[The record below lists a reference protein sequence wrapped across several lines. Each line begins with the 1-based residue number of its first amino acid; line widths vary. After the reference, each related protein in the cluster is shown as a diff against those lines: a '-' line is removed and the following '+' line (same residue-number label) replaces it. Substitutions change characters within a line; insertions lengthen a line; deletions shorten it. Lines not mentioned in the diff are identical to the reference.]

1 MSACLCMCIC
11 VSGCMCAY
19 VCVNMCMYVYVY
31 VYVHMY
37 MLLWRF
43 FDGFCA
49 DPPATASFVMV
60 FDFLP
65 RTRVPNARYR
75 DQGLN

>member
-1 MSACLCMCIC
+1 MCLGVRVRMY
-11 VSGCMCAY
+11 VH

-65 RTRVPNARYR
+65 RTRAPNARYR